1 MLLSPAVEAAATAAI
16 AERGHFALA
25 IPGGSV
31 LKMLAGSTPS
41 WAAQTTLAYVNH
53 KCVAMDDAALAT
65 HAKARAGFLDAGW
78 AGVNA
83 IVLSGSGDAS
93 AEAKEYSAQLAALPA
108 DQLPR
113 TADGL
118 PCFDMAII
126 GESRAPSFSN
136 SPRPHF
142 PPCVTV
148 TPPPQSEQVSGM
160 TGTLARF
167 TRIATRYWPQQL
179 GCFLWR

>member
-78 AGVNA
+78 AGVCGPP
-83 IVLSGSGDAS
+83 GSYTCRVAGAACTSDDLCGPKDGDHWAVDELEVWWTGRSQHFPDSALVVGIILFMLHYIFLEEEENDAQQLTGGDA
-93 AEAKEYSAQLAALPA
+93 
-108 DQLPR
+108 
-113 TADGL
+113 
-118 PCFDMAII
+118 
-126 GESRAPSFSN
+126 
-136 SPRPHF
+136 
-142 PPCVTV
+142 
-148 TPPPQSEQVSGM
+148 PPPS
-160 TGTLARF
+160 A
-167 TRIATRYWPQQL
+167 
-179 GCFLWR
+179 

>member
-1 MLLSPAVEAAATAAI
+1 
-16 AERGHFALA
+16 
-25 IPGGSV
+25 
-31 LKMLAGSTPS
+31 MLAGSTPS

-136 SPRPHF
+136 LPRPHF

-148 TPPPQSEQVSGM
+148 TRPPQSEQVSGM